1 MYISL
6 DITLYTH
13 NTILFTILF
22 YSFMRYDNNFT
33 AFGRQ
38 IPYSGGVHC
47 VKPAGILIIDNVT
60 RYLVGVAV

>member
-1 MYISL
+1 MYIFI
-6 DITLYTH
+6 DTLYTQH
-13 NTILFTILF
+13 YSIFTILL

-47 VKPAGILIIDNVT
+47 VKPEVILIMSLDI
-60 RYLVGVAV
+60 

>member
-1 MYISL
+1 MYIFI

-13 NTILFTILF
+13 NTIGFTILL

-33 AFGRQ
+33 AFGRY

-47 VKPAGILIIDNVT
+47 VKPEVILIMSLDI
-60 RYLVGVAV
+60 

>member
-1 MYISL
+1 MYIFI
-6 DITLYTH
+6 DITFYTH
-13 NTILFTILF
+13 NTIRFTILF

-47 VKPAGILIIDNVT
+47 VKPEVILIMSLDI
-60 RYLVGVAV
+60 